1 MYSNTIKKSIFV
13 FEKGRHERIAPFN
26 KNKGVVQILYT
37 FLHIITLYKIKV
49 IRPTWSI
56 EKMQNIEVLTLKVLI
71 QRFLIKMFLF

>member
-1 MYSNTIKKSIFV
+1 MEKCKKRNTEHCAKSKQCDQIRASIKK
-13 FEKGRHERIAPFN
+13 KYN
-26 KNKGVVQILYT
+26 
-37 FLHIITLYKIKV
+37 TLRKMKL